1 LARAVQLD
9 SQAAEL
15 EVKAALLAL
24 EANGYDEQADTIEE
38 AARDFPPT
46 VEAQRAESFRALLAT
61 QLSEALTEVS
71 SALEAQAVAEEVVR
85 EQRDSWIERTRVRQ
99 LPVSIDDIQAALVA
113 ASESAAALAD
123 GAVGLMRVLP
133 RVEHLDIT
141 PESATGRGTV
151 TLSADDLAGLVD
163 EARQAHDLAESK
175 RVEYETRVVNVG
187 AAAQEVLRRIGELDR
202 LVRELESKSTEA
214 EKAAVAA
221 GNEAV
226 RLETEVGQV
235 EQAVQAAQPASD
247 EAIRRLETVLRADG
261 VAEALSDRG
270 TAETASP
277 QEDGPWWGGDPVGA
291 TGVLLK
297 GRRSVVRRTLR
308 ERYDQARAALAG
320 TWTLDPADGVGELD
334 TYVLTHDDLSYTP
347 PQAARRGQQL
357 KERARAALDA
367 AEEGALRDFVIGRL
381 PAAIGVAWT
390 RMHDWADEVNRKMR
404 SAAASSGV
412 GVQVRLRLRTD
423 LSPAER
429 TAYELSCQVSDADRT
444 REQKAD
450 IGEALTQLIGA
461 ADGDSMVERIGAAV
475 DVRSWVT
482 IHYEVDRGT
491 GKIERWGSRTAL
503 SGGERRLVV
512 LAPMLAAVAAG
523 YDSLGA
529 QGLRIA
535 ALDEVPAEVDER
547 GREGLARY
555 LAELDL
561 DLIAT
566 SYLWDG
572 APGAWDGIDAWDLEA
587 GSDGT
592 VVAFPMLIR
601 GLLEFADGG
610 VAGQANDD

>member
-1 LARAVQLD
+1 M
-9 SQAAEL
+9 
-15 EVKAALLAL
+15 
-24 EANGYDEQADTIEE
+24 T
-38 AARDFPPT
+38 
-46 VEAQRAESFRALLAT
+46 
-61 QLSEALTEVS
+61 
-71 SALEAQAVAEEVVR
+71 
-85 EQRDSWIERTRVRQ
+85 
-99 LPVSIDDIQAALVA
+99 IDDIQAALVA
-113 ASESAAALAD
+113 ASESAAALAH
-123 GAVGLMRVLP
+123 GAMGLMRVLP
-133 RVEHLDIT
+133 RVEHLDIP

-163 EARQAHDLAESK
+163 EARQAHEVAESK
-175 RVEYETRVVNVG
+175 RVEYETRVANVG
-187 AAAQEVLRRIGELDR
+187 AAAQEVLRRIGDLDR
-202 LVRELESKSTEA
+202 LIGELERKSAEA
-214 EKAAVAA
+214 DKAAVAA

-226 RLETEVGQV
+226 RLETEVGLA
-235 EQAVQAAQPASD
+235 EHAVQAAQPAAD
-247 EAIRRLETVLRADG
+247 EAVRRLETVLRADG
-261 VAEALSDRG
+261 VAGALSDRG

-277 QEDGPWWGGDPVGA
+277 EEGSPWWGDDPVGA

-297 GRRSVVRRTLR
+297 GRRSIVRRTLR

-320 TWTLDPADGVGELD
+320 TWTLDPADGVGELE

-404 SAAASSGV
+404 SAAAWSGV

-429 TAYELSCQVSDADRT
+429 TAYELSCQVADADRT

-601 GLLEFADGG
+601 GLLDFADDGF
-610 VAGQANDD
+610 AGSANDE